1 MFTLWGRDQSPG
13 LFSWQLCL
21 PGWAVDAINLNKINK
36 YSAQCYV
43 SMPARSFKAGIS
55 HMDTSPWQHLL
66 NFNFQLLFILHFHL
80 KLQRYIT
87 IKGDNYS
94 LCMEAYIEP
103 QGYWVTRPPSSG
115 NFNKCHKHTC
125 IWAPGPGPPIKIQ
138 SCSLVS
144 DWLGK
149 KYGNW

>member
-21 PGWAVDAINLNKINK
+21 PGRSVYTINLNKINK

-43 SMPARSFKAGIS
+43 LMPVRSFKAGDQPHGHANWFRSLDLDGIS
-55 HMDTSPWQHLL
+55 CQRSMAT
-66 NFNFQLLFILHFHL
+66 NVCLFCLPVFVFTQNL
-80 KLQRYIT
+80 WRFWLT
-87 IKGDNYS
+87 
-94 LCMEAYIEP
+94 
-103 QGYWVTRPPSSG
+103 WPPSSG
-115 NFNKCHKHTC
+115 YFNKCHKHTC